1 MKYTLGL
8 DYGTNSVRALIVKCS
23 DGSEI
28 ATSVFNYPSGDQG
41 VLGDPKDANVAR
53 QSPQDYLDGLESTV
67 KDAIRQAK
75 QADAAFDPLSIIGIG
90 VDTTGSSPIP
100 VDATNTALATLPA
113 FKGNLNAQCWLW
125 KDHTSYK
132 EAAKISELGR
142 AYRPQYMAKVGN
154 TYSSEWW
161 WSKIWHCLS
170 VDPKVFDAAY
180 SWVELCDWV
189 PAVLAGVKDPLKIK
203 RGVCAAG
210 HKAFYAEDWGG
221 LPDKEFLSMLDPK
234 LAALKDRLF
243 EKAYDAS
250 ASAGNLCET
259 WAKRLGLKAGIVIAI
274 GEFDVHYG
282 AIGSGVTD
290 GVLVKAIGTSTCDCS
305 VISAS
310 KEVPDI
316 SGICG
321 IVNGSILP
329 GHFGIE
335 AGQSAVGDLFKWY
348 VERVLQGEGSIHKE
362 LRAEVE
368 HQKPGE
374 SGLIAL
380 DWNNGNRTILVDQRL
395 TGLILG
401 QTLHTTRGEIY
412 RALVEATAFGAR
424 TILEHIVKHGVK
436 VERIVCCGGIAEK
449 DAMLMQIYADVTGCE
464 MCVSRSA
471 QTCAL
476 GAAISAAVLAGKAA
490 GGHEDFDTAKAAMTG
505 VKDKTYKPNAD
516 NHAVYTELF
525 QLYKKLH
532 DAFGGIAQPNLGNL
546 MKDLLDIKERQ
557 RKGN

>member
-1 MKYTLGL
+1 MTYTLGL
-8 DYGTNSVRALIVKCS
+8 DYGTNSVRALIVNCA
-23 DGSEI
+23 DGREL
-28 ATSVFNYPSGDQG
+28 ATSVFPYPSGDQG
-41 VLGDPKDANVAR
+41 VMGDAKDANVAR
-53 QSPQDYLDGLESTV
+53 QSPQDHLDGLEQTV
-67 KDAIRQAK
+67 TDAIRLARE
-75 QADAAFDPLSIIGIG
+75 ADPAFDPADIIGIG

-100 VDATNTALATLPA
+100 VDASNTALGTFPR

-125 KDHTSYK
+125 KDHTSFR
-132 EAAKISELGR
+132 EAASITELGR
-142 AYRPQYMAKVGN
+142 VHRPQFMAKVGN

-161 WSKIWHCLS
+161 WSKIWHCLR
-170 VDPKVFDAAY
+170 VNPAVFEAAH

-189 PAVLAGVKDPLKIK
+189 PSVLAGVKDPLAVR

-210 HKAFYAEDWGG
+210 HKALYSDEWGG
-221 LPDKEFLSMLDPK
+221 LPDKEFLAMLDPK
-234 LAALKDRLF
+234 LAELRDRLYA
-243 EKAYDAS
+243 KAYDAS
-250 ASAGNLCET
+250 ESAGNLSSE
-259 WAKRLGLKAGIVIAI
+259 WAQRLGLREGIAIAI
-274 GEFDVHYG
+274 GAFDVHYG

-310 KEVPDI
+310 DKVPDI

-321 IVNGSILP
+321 IVKGSILP
-329 GHFGIE
+329 GYYGVE

-348 VERVLQGEGSIHKE
+348 VERVLEGEGSLHKQ

-374 SGLIAL
+374 SGLLAL

-401 QTLHTTRGEIY
+401 QTLHTTRAELY

-424 TILEHIVKHGVK
+424 TILEHIVAHGVK

-476 GAAISAAVLAGKAA
+476 GAAISAAVLAGPKA
-490 GGHEDFDTAKAAMTG
+490 GGHADFETAKALMTG
-505 VKDKTYKPNAD
+505 VKDTIYKPNPEH
-516 NHAVYTELF
+516 HAVYSELF

-532 DAFGGIAQPNLGNL
+532 DAFGGVAQPDLGSV
-546 MKDLLDIKERQ
+546 MKELLDIKERQ
-557 RKGN
+557 RGA

>member
-1 MKYTLGL
+1 MYTLGL
-8 DYGTNSVRALIVKCS
+8 DYGTNSVRALIVRCS

-28 ATSVFNYPSGDQG
+28 ATSVFDYPSGDQG
-41 VLGDPKDANVAR
+41 VLGDSKDANVAR
-53 QSPQDYLDGLESTV
+53 QSPQDYLNGLESTV
-67 KDAIRQAK
+67 TDAILQAK
-75 QADAAFDPLSIIGIG
+75 KTDTQFDPKKIIGIG

-100 VDATNTALATLPA
+100 VNADNVALATLPEY
-113 FKGNLNAQCWLW
+113 KENLNAQCWLW
-125 KDHTSYK
+125 KDHTSHR
-132 EAAKISELGR
+132 EASKITEIGR
-142 AYRPQYMAKVGN
+142 AHRPQFMAKVGN

-161 WSKIWHCLS
+161 WSKLWHCLS
-170 VDPKVFDAAY
+170 VDPEVFDAAY

-189 PAVLAGVKDPLKIK
+189 PSVLAGVKDPLAIK

-234 LAALKDRLF
+234 LAELKDRLY

-250 ASAGNLCET
+250 EPAGNLSDE
-259 WAKRLGLKAGIVIAI
+259 WAQRLGLEAGIVIAI

-305 VISAS
+305 VISS
-310 KEVPDI
+310 KKDVPDI

-329 GHFGIE
+329 DHFGVE

-348 VERVLQGEGSIHKE
+348 VERVLKGEGSIHKE
-362 LRAEVE
+362 LRSEVE
-368 HQKPGE
+368 NQKPGE
-374 SGLIAL
+374 SGLLAL

-395 TGLILG
+395 TGLIIG
-401 QTLHTTRGEIY
+401 QTLHTSRAEIY

-424 TILEHIVKHGVK
+424 TILEHIINHGVN

-476 GAAISAAVLAGKAA
+476 GAAISAAVLAGESA
-490 GGHEDFDTAKAAMTG
+490 GGHANFEIAKKAMTG
-505 VKDKTYKPNAD
+505 VKDTIYKPNSE

-532 DAFGGIAQPNLGNL
+532 DAFGGVSQPDLGSV

-557 RKGN
+557 LQS